1 LFGGNLIKQPAYS
14 DMKYRVTGTLV
25 NTDIVMD
32 NLFWIGVYPG
42 LTEEMIQYMLDK
54 FGEFIPLVK
63 I

>member
-1 LFGGNLIKQPAYS
+1 
-14 DMKYRVTGTLV
+14 MKYRVTGTLV